1 MTIGER
7 QEDKRLT
14 SNSSYLGGNRSL
26 TVQPSDNNNIAS
38 HIVSNATENQRLHLL
53 ATRMILQES
62 KDCIKK
68 SIDEAI
74 MEISPYM
81 DAIMGY
87 HDQGYQNTKE
97 IVDNSL
103 EILYDAV
110 ISFQSA
116 LDPYLRTE
124 DDGINYF
131 YRWVAPTW
139 AAQTYKNTICKM
151 ANYMAIT
158 FRLSNIMV
166 ISNIEAFRMSME
178 QAKKNAKALSTIIP
192 NTSIDA

>member
-1 MTIGER
+1 MYITIINNYEHGLKVNR
-7 QEDKRLT
+7 MVTKRK
-14 SNSSYLGGNRSL
+14 G
-26 TVQPSDNNNIAS
+26 IAS

-116 LDPYLRTE
+116 LDPYLRT
-124 DDGINYF
+124 DMGS
-131 YRWVAPTW
+131 
-139 AAQTYKNTICKM
+139 
-151 ANYMAIT
+151 
-158 FRLSNIMV
+158 SNI
-166 ISNIEAFRMSME
+166 
-178 QAKKNAKALSTIIP
+178 
-192 NTSIDA
+192 